1 MIKTVYATW
10 NGEALI
16 LDEPLDLKPGTRLW
30 VTLELIEEEAQ
41 MDLTADDET
50 APSSTDNHDD
60 EES

>member
-1 MIKTVYATW
+1 MIKTVKATW

-30 VTLELIEEEAQ
+30 VTLELIEEAQ